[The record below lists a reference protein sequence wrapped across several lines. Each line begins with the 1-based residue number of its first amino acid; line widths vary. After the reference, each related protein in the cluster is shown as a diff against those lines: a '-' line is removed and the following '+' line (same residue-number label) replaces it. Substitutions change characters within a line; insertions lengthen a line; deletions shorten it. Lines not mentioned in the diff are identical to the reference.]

1 MPSDGS
7 RPTSIPTALSVTPRA
22 GPRKKAGLRQNFKP
36 TDLSRCCA
44 TWHASRW
51 MTCVYRNLLSID
63 QVENRPTSARNDLA
77 ALLLPDPVGLGR
89 SPLSGGTADIEPTSP
104 NVRVVTHGG
113 HGPARNPAAQQSPAV
128 LKCAILFRAE
138 IGCSAAIPLFAF

>member
-1 MPSDGS
+1 
-7 RPTSIPTALSVTPRA
+7 
-22 GPRKKAGLRQNFKP
+22 
-36 TDLSRCCA
+36 
-44 TWHASRW
+44 

-104 NVRVVTHGG
+104 NVR
-113 HGPARNPAAQQSPAV
+113 
-128 LKCAILFRAE
+128 
-138 IGCSAAIPLFAF
+138 GCDPQRSWAGSKSRSAAVSCRTEVCYPFSSGNRMQRGNTAVRVRQRNNRVKSLRQNREGSEETEGERRRWQPKPPQLN